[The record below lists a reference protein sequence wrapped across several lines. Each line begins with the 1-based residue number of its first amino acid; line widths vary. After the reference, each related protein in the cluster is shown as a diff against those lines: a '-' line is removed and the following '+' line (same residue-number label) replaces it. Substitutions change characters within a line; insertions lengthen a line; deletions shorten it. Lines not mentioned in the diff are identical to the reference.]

1 MRAALPNQAR
11 FGRLC
16 WEVQDCRQRE
26 GGRGIKKTAD
36 TGTLA
41 LKERLANEG
50 QASTE
55 GEPEEALHNDGE
67 KMDGRLPGV
76 ADTDS
81 AVRNARLSDA
91 ISNIWKAGSI
101 SSVCVKNIM
110 DEGAAL
116 SLLP

>member
-1 MRAALPNQAR
+1 MPNQAV

-16 WEVQDCRQRE
+16 WEVQDQAERGRE
-26 GGRGIKKTAD
+26 RDQKTAD

-67 KMDGRLPGV
+67 KMDGRPQVWLTQTLRYGMPG
-76 ADTDS
+76 
-81 AVRNARLSDA
+81 
-91 ISNIWKAGSI
+91 
-101 SSVCVKNIM
+101 
-110 DEGAAL
+110 
-116 SLLP
+116 